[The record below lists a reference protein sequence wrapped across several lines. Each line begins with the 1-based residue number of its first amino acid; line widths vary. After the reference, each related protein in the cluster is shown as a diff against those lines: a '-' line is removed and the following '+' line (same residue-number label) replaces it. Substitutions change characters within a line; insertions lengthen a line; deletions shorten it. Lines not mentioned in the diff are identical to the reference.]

1 MEITQN
7 NAEILR
13 ASQGNPEIW
22 TRPVW
27 TFGIADLG
35 NIRFIS
41 FCFEHVGQDK
51 SGQGITGTIY
61 NPFTQIPCERY
72 LSASCNVDSLILFEY
87 MKEHKKMELWLC
99 NKWEEGVASFAT
111 SQCLRIIIIPTQSM
125 GGDG

>member
-51 SGQGITGTIY
+51 SGKSITGTIY
-61 NPFTQIPCERY
+61 NPLTQIPCE
-72 LSASCNVDSLILFEY
+72 SCNVDSLILFEKY
-87 MKEHKKMELWLC
+87 ER
-99 NKWEEGVASFAT
+99 A
-111 SQCLRIIIIPTQSM
+111 
-125 GGDG
+125 

>member
-87 MKEHKKMELWLC
+87 MKEHKKDGIVAVQQMERRGCLIC
-99 NKWEEGVASFAT
+99 NF
-111 SQCLRIIIIPTQSM
+111 SM
-125 GGDG
+125 FTNNYYSNSVYGW